1 MFYDEVEKTKDLH
14 KDKQRHLEREKIK
27 QTKDQG
33 EDISYG

>member
-1 MFYDEVEKTKDLH
+1 MIDNEDEKTKDLH

-33 EDISYG
+33 EDTFWG